1 MNSNRQSLISSLC
14 LDLSL
19 LLVITAG
26 FFWRLLFTPGVYLPA
41 GGGDLANFLYPTYRF
56 VAESW
61 RQGTIPLW
69 NPYVFGGMP
78 AIGDIQT
85 GVLYPINLLVFF
97 LADPLT
103 FRHLELLAVAHFFLA
118 GAGMYAL
125 LRFGQW
131 RPECDL
137 LARSAALLGAV
148 AFEYSDFF
156 ITHFGNLNLI
166 AGIAWLP
173 WVVLC
178 FHRGCRASRP
188 EAVALSGLLLG
199 IAFLAGHIQSF
210 LFIILTLGLI
220 ALWFA
225 VRPLVRLADDEP
237 SLTGRV
243 FTAGR
248 PLLYLALAVL
258 IAALIAAPVL
268 LPALEMTELTVRADF
283 PYERAAD
290 FSLPPAQLIGL
301 FIPGFFGRGPTN
313 AWGPWPRVEVGY
325 LGVFPLLLALLAP
338 LLAHRQVS
346 KIANTQSLI
355 PQSLHLFI
363 LLSLAG
369 LALALG
375 GYAIVHGW
383 LYQFVPGFGSLRAPA
398 RFVVLLDF
406 GLASL
411 AALAFDRLC
420 RPLAPES
427 EQRLQRL
434 CRLLPWAYLLIVL
447 ALAPAAYVLLAQA
460 QTRDPVIF
468 ARQANAANA
477 IAFFLLLLGL
487 SVGLL
492 LARRSRF
499 VSPQGWA
506 VAALILVIFDLHSL
520 GAYVDL
526 GTTDPMLAFDRP
538 GVVATLT
545 GDRERFRLDSRTN
558 VDDLWPPTA
567 ALLHR
572 QRDVYGD
579 NPLMLSDFH
588 RYWEGLGSRST
599 PLYDMLNVKYVLVK
613 RGTPLD
619 TAKFA
624 PVTED
629 PSGLMVYAN
638 RSALPAAWVVYRS
651 QVVAGKDN
659 AWTAIH
665 APGFAPTQTV
675 VLAGGGPV
683 LANDAIGGSVAV
695 IVADA
700 NALLL
705 EVNAAAEGIVVVS
718 EVWYPG
724 WRAWV
729 DGQETPVLLAN
740 YLFRGVAVP
749 AGRHQVRLVYDPP
762 RFRLGLVLAG
772 LALLGLCGFVVRRT
786 SHLIT

>member
-1 MNSNRQSLISSLC
+1 MNIDRRAVIATFL
-14 LDLSL
+14 LDCGL
-19 LLVITAG
+19 LLLITAG
-26 FFWRLLFTPGVYLPA
+26 FFWRLLFTPGVYMPA

-78 AIGDIQT
+78 AIGDIQA
-85 GVLYPINLLVFF
+85 GVLYPLNLLVFF

-103 FRHLELLAVAHFFLA
+103 LRHLELLSVAHFFLA
-118 GAGMYAL
+118 GVGMYAL
-125 LRFGQW
+125 LRFG
-131 RPECDL
+131 RL
-137 LARSAALLGAV
+137 GAGGNALARPAALLGAV

-156 ITHFGNLNLI
+156 VTHFGNLNLI

-173 WVVLC
+173 WVILC
-178 FHRGCRASRP
+178 FHRGCRAGRP
-188 EAVALSGLLLG
+188 GPVAVSGLLLG
-199 IAFLAGHIQSF
+199 VALLAGHIQPF
-210 LFIILTLGLI
+210 LFIVLTLGLL
-220 ALWFA
+220 ALWLA
-225 VRPLVRLADDEP
+225 VRSRLPLAGDQSPAR
-237 SLTGRV
+237 GG
-243 FTAGR
+243 AGR
-248 PLLYLALAVL
+248 PLFYFALAVL

-268 LPALEMTELTVRADF
+268 LPAVEMTGRTVRAAF
-283 PYERAAD
+283 PYERAVE
-290 FSLPPAQLIGL
+290 FSLPPAHLIGL
-301 FIPGFFGRGPTN
+301 FIPGFFGRGPAN

-325 LGVFPLLLALLAP
+325 LGVLPLLLALLSP
-338 LLAHRQVS
+338 LLSRRPKLS
-346 KIANTQSLI
+346 NTQFLNS
-355 PQSLHLFI
+355 PSLHLFI
-363 LLSLAG
+363 LLSLVG
-369 LALALG
+369 LVLALG
-375 GYAIVHGW
+375 GYGVVHGW
-383 LYQFVPGFGSLRAPA
+383 LYQLVPGFGSLRAPA

-406 GLASL
+406 GLAGL

-420 RPLAPES
+420 RPLSPEN
-427 EQRLQRL
+427 EQRLQRVG
-434 CRLLPWAYLLIVL
+434 RLLPWAYLLVVL
-447 ALAPAAYVLLAQA
+447 ALAPAAYLLLAQA
-460 QTRDPVIF
+460 QSRDPAIL

-492 LARRSRF
+492 LARPRRC
-499 VSPQGWA
+499 VSPQTWA
-506 VAALILVIFDLHSL
+506 VAALLLTIVDLHSL

-526 GTTDPMLAFDRP
+526 GTTDPMQVFDRP

-545 GDRERFRLDSRTN
+545 GDGTRFRLDSRTN

-599 PLYDMLNVKYVLVK
+599 PLYDLLNVKYLLV
-613 RGTPLD
+613 RQGTPLD

-624 PVTED
+624 PVSED
-629 PSGLMVYAN
+629 PSGLAVYVN

-651 QVVAGKDN
+651 RVVADKDD
-659 AWTAIH
+659 AWAAIH

-675 VLAGGGPV
+675 VLTGGGPV
-683 LANDAIGGSVAV
+683 LPGDVTGGSAAV
-695 IVADA
+695 IAADA

-705 EVNAAAEGIVVVS
+705 EVNAVAEGIVVVS

-729 DGQETPVLLAN
+729 DGQETPVLPAD
-740 YLFRGVAVP
+740 YLLRGVAVP

-762 RFRLGLVLAG
+762 LFRFGLVLSG
-772 LALLGLCGFVVRRT
+772 LALLGLCGFNIAVMVRQR
-786 SHLIT
+786 